1 MQKAIWPILKE
12 LFVIGL
18 IELIRLSCGMLV
30 SSDRLV
36 KVQGCSKYGYGHSSW
51 ILKKLFMSSELLTKV
66 GMLVYR

>member
-36 KVQGCSKYGYGHSSW
+36 KVQGCSKYGYGHSS
-51 ILKKLFMSSELLTKV
+51 
-66 GMLVYR
+66 

>member
-1 MQKAIWPILKE
+1 MLECNAKKFVHKIKKSHGFNLSMQKAIWPILKE

-36 KVQGCSKYGYGHSSW
+36 KVQGCSKYGYGHSS
-51 ILKKLFMSSELLTKV
+51 
-66 GMLVYR
+66 